1 VEKGVENVDFYFRS
15 TPAMSGGTTC
25 MILSAETP
33 KAGVLVQANQ
43 KTFSS
48 LPHRWVSQHN
58 RRGCYGSSDPVS
70 TRDVSRDR
78 KPEKAHPEV
87 GKGKSGMTN
96 SGMFILRGAGP
107 WLKLGSCCVQGVR
120 HGGSAV

>member
-43 KTFSS
+43 KNIFKFT
-48 LPHRWVSQHN
+48 PQ
-58 RRGCYGSSDPVS
+58 
-70 TRDVSRDR
+70 
-78 KPEKAHPEV
+78 V
-87 GKGKSGMTN
+87 GITTQPQGL
-96 SGMFILRGAGP
+96 LR
-107 WLKLGSCCVQGVR
+107 
-120 HGGSAV
+120 